1 MLSLIRQFFIFIF
14 MLAISPLQAQTMQDI
29 QASFLQSMPDN
40 IAADFQSQLD
50 IEQEK
55 EYPSPDTRIRNLEQ
69 ALLDAEQ
76 TLINIK

>member
-1 MLSLIRQFFIFIF
+1 
-14 MLAISPLQAQTMQDI
+14 MQDI

-55 EYPSPDTRIRNLEQ
+55 EYPSPDTRIRN
-69 ALLDAEQ
+69 
-76 TLINIK
+76 